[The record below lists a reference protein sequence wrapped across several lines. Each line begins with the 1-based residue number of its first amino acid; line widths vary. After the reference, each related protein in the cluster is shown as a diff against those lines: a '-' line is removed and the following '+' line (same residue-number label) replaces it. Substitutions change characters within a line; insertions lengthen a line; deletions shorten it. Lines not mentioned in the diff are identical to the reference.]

1 MTAGARNRCK
11 ARSKRRNALTLWFT
25 PYCLPTTTGIVA
37 ALASRGG
44 GEWAGA
50 GGGFRG
56 GGGPGGG
63 VAAAIRRNL
72 TWTARKFW
80 IRFPKKPVADSTK
93 FLKSRRSIKFTT
105 ASPRN

>member
-25 PYCLPTTTGIVA
+25 PYCLPTTTGMVA
-37 ALASRGG
+37 ALASREVV
-44 GEWAGA
+44 EWAGA
-50 GGGFRG
+50 VVAFREVA
-56 GGGPGGG
+56 GPEAE
-63 VAAAIRRNL
+63 VVEAAAIRRNL

-93 FLKSRRSIKFTT
+93 FLKSRRSIKF
-105 ASPRN
+105 